1 MIGSVRAASCRAR
14 ADIGTSSGSGRPA
27 SSAIR
32 FTTFRSGASDIAG
45 GCHARPHARSCRTI
59 VAIARPAS
67 LRQPPLAYLTWWR
80 MTTAARLLR
89 ESDAPL
95 RTVAARCGYSSEFAF
110 AKAFKREY
118 GLAPG
123 QYRRAT

>member
-1 MIGSVRAASCRAR
+1 M
-14 ADIGTSSGSGRPA
+14 
-27 SSAIR
+27 
-32 FTTFRSGASDIAG
+32 
-45 GCHARPHARSCRTI
+45 
-59 VAIARPAS
+59 
-67 LRQPPLAYLTWWR
+67 AYLTWWR